1 MFSFCRYTITYKTEF
16 IKNTLSPKWRPFTV
30 PVRTLCNGDLD
41 RSIKVECYDWNSNGS
56 HEIIGSFLT
65 NLRELS
71 QRGCSFE
78 VYTNS
83 ILRPAFNFGVV
94 FFYFVHQ
101 IYRPM
106 FL

>member
-1 MFSFCRYTITYKTEF
+1 
-16 IKNTLSPKWRPFTV
+16 V

-78 VYTNS
+78 VDN
-83 ILRPAFNFGVV
+83 ILRLVFHFGVV
-94 FFYFVHQ
+94 FSILYYKYVD
-101 IYRPM
+101 PCSCS
-106 FL
+106 